1 MNLGAY
7 SASTSF
13 IAQSF
18 IFPNFKETLYKS
30 VVKTRCKKGLYLL
43 FMSFFHRCRFKFL
56 LLHSN
61 FSSSCCFL
69 IAHGF
74 HKVLVFT

>member
-13 IAQSF
+13 ILQSF

-30 VVKTRCKKGLYLL
+30 VVKTRCKKDLYLL
-43 FMSFFHRCRFKFL
+43 FMSPLHRWRLEVL

-61 FSSSCCFL
+61 FSNSCCFL